1 MLLIDTA
8 TVAAQDRLAFWSD
21 SSFDA
26 YLPVQVRSPA
36 GEQFGAR
43 MWGYEL
49 GPLTLFKIAA
59 APNTMM
65 RSSRA
70 IAACDPECLHLSVVL
85 RGQINAA
92 QEGRTGVARIGDL
105 ISYET
110 SHPVV
115 FRADQP
121 YESLVVRVPRSML
134 GREETQISKLTA
146 VGIPG
151 GEGLARAAV
160 AFLLGLAGGLEDGT
174 ITPTDAPDSIE
185 CVIDLV
191 RALYAGPAR
200 AEEATRL
207 RTRAE
212 ILLDI
217 QAFIEVHL
225 GDPELDPDQ
234 IARASFISTRY
245 LHKLFESEGTSVCR
259 WIRGTRL
266 ERCRRDL
273 LDPALEDDTILTI
286 ASRWGLPGPQHFS
299 RLFRSAYGCSPSD
312 LRRERRSAAY

>member
-8 TVAAQDRLAFWSD
+8 KVAASERLAFWSD

-49 GPLTLFKIAA
+49 GPLRLFRIAA

-65 RSSRA
+65 RGSRA
-70 IAACDPECLHLSVVL
+70 IAASDPECLHLSVVL
-85 RGQINAA
+85 RGQISAA
-92 QEGRTGVARIGDL
+92 QEGRTGVAQIGDL

-110 SHPVV
+110 SHPVI
-115 FRADQP
+115 FRADKP
-121 YESLVVRVPRSML
+121 YESLVIRVPKEML
-134 GREETQISKLTA
+134 GRDEAQICKLTA

-151 GEGLARAAV
+151 RGGLARAAV
-160 AFLLGLAGGLEDGT
+160 AFFLGLVGGLEDST
-174 ITPTDAPDSIE
+174 ITPADAPNTID

-191 RALYAGPAR
+191 RGLYAVPAATEGPA
-200 AEEATRL
+200 RL

-212 ILLDI
+212 ILLNI
-217 QAFIEVHL
+217 QSFIEANL
-225 GDPELDPDQ
+225 GDPELDPER
-234 IARASFISTRY
+234 IAGASFISTRY
-245 LHKLFESEGTSVCR
+245 LHKLFEAEGTSVCR
-259 WIRGTRL
+259 WIRTTRL

-273 LDPALEDDTILTI
+273 LDPALGDETILSI

-299 RLFRSAYGCSPSD
+299 RLFRSAYGRSPSE
-312 LRRERRSAAY
+312 LRRAAKVSAA

>member
-49 GPLTLFKIAA
+49 GPLSLFKIAA

-65 RSSRA
+65 RSQRA

-115 FRADQP
+115 FRADRP
-121 YESLVVRVPRSML
+121 YESLVVRVPRSLL
-134 GREETQISKLTA
+134 GREEAQISKLTA

-151 GEGLARAAV
+151 GEGLPRAAV
-160 AFLLGLAGGLEDGT
+160 AFFMGLAGGLEDGT

-185 CVIDLV
+185 CVIDLI

-217 QAFIEVHL
+217 QAFIEARL
-225 GDPELDPDQ
+225 GDPELDPDR

-259 WIRGTRL
+259 WIRETRL
-266 ERCRRDL
+266 ER
-273 LDPALEDDTILTI
+273 
-286 ASRWGLPGPQHFS
+286 
-299 RLFRSAYGCSPSD
+299 
-312 LRRERRSAAY
+312 

>member
-8 TVAAQDRLAFWSD
+8 SVAAQDRLAYWSD

-26 YLPVQVRSPA
+26 YLPVQVRSPE
-36 GEQFGAR
+36 GEQFAAR

-49 GPLTLFKIAA
+49 GPLSRFKIAA

-65 RSSRA
+65 RSQRA

-115 FRADQP
+115 FRADRP
-121 YESLVVRVPRSML
+121 YESLVVRVPRGLL
-134 GREETQISKLTA
+134 GREEAQISKLTA

-151 GEGLARAAV
+151 GEGLPRAAV
-160 AFLLGLAGGLEDGT
+160 AFFLGLAGGLEDGT
-174 ITPTDAPDSIE
+174 ISPTDAPDSIE

-200 AEEATRL
+200 AGVGTRL

-212 ILLDI
+212 LVLGLR
-217 QAFIEVHL
+217 AFIELKL
-225 GDPELDPDQ
+225 G
-234 IARASFISTRY
+234 
-245 LHKLFESEGTSVCR
+245 
-259 WIRGTRL
+259 
-266 ERCRRDL
+266 
-273 LDPALEDDTILTI
+273 
-286 ASRWGLPGPQHFS
+286 GPQ
-299 RLFRSAYGCSPSD
+299 L
-312 LRRERRSAAY
+312 